1 VSAIKEISIGKG
13 HDPRDFVLLAY
24 GGAGPMHAAF
34 IADELEIPRVLVPTA
49 PGNFS
54 AFGSLISDLRHDHV
68 RTRLVQT
75 RRGDFAEVGAIFAEL
90 EAEARATLLREG
102 IGADAVRLGRG
113 LGMRYV
119 GQSWELLVR
128 WPEGAD
134 SMDALEAAFHQAHER
149 RYGHASGG
157 ATEIVNFR
165 VTAVGV
171 IGKPAL
177 PRWTAGGRVEEA
189 RRGERAVY
197 FDGRFGAVPVY
208 VRDRLPSGGRFAG
221 PAIVEE
227 MGSTTVV
234 PPRWAGEVGGH
245 GEIVLSRSSL

>member
-1 VSAIKEISIGKG
+1 
-13 HDPRDFVLLAY
+13 
-24 GGAGPMHAAF
+24 
-34 IADELEIPRVLVPTA
+34 VPTA

-68 RTRLVQT
+68 RTRLVST
-75 RRGDFAEVGAIFAEL
+75 RQGDFAEVEAIFGEL
-90 EAEARATLLREG
+90 EAEARATLAREG
-102 IGADAVRLGRG
+102 IGPDAVRLARG

-128 WPEGAD
+128 WPEGAG

-165 VTAVGV
+165 ITAVGV
-171 IGKPAL
+171 IAKPSL
-177 PRWTAGGRVEEA
+177 PRWPAGGRVEDA

-197 FDGRFGAVPVY
+197 FDGSFGAVPVY
-208 VRDRLPSGGRFAG
+208 VRDRLPPGGRFAG

-234 PPRWAGEVGGH
+234 PPRWRGEVGEH
-245 GEIVLSRSSL
+245 GEILLSRSSL